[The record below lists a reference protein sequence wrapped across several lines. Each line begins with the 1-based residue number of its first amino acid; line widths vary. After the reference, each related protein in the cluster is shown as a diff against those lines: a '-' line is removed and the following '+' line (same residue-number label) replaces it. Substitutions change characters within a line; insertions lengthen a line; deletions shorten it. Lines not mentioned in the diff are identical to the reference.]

1 MTTIGGTI
9 RVDTRGAQGPRGAT
23 GTPGTGANPFP
34 AIAGESSVLNEAY
47 MPGDIRRYGI
57 EPDDGIDHGSVNPT
71 RVTGWTESSTLP
83 GVTAFAPQGT
93 YSFQFDVD
101 ATNSGSRI
109 HFDNAHFTGLVHIT
123 GGASDIYWSGEF
135 STDNRLG
142 ITGEGSTQV
151 RLGIVH
157 ARGASRCIHLVGCP
171 DLEFELLHV
180 ENTDTCDVAGDQ
192 GNLAA
197 VFIENQADSVV
208 RGRILV
214 ENSQTNGVFINAL
227 DGDLVIDVRGYGNT
241 AIDAGANALEGL
253 STAQTETGFGV
264 CLHRYQGRARIR
276 VDQANPSP
284 AADTYPFWIPETGT
298 SAVTASRDKAVNIDG
313 MDVTVGDSGKGVV
326 IGPDGASFTTCNVLF
341 SGDCSIRL
349 RSGDSLASGYAGLTV
364 TPPPAGDNCYVR
376 VESSSR
382 ITMTGFGAVK
392 AFKATVV
399 AATADDNNYTMLDLK
414 LHLPDI
420 AGSSTT
426 PNIELDGTGGFL
438 WGSLDL
444 GAVHSTSG
452 SSFTSPLVSLT
463 GLTDMHVSA
472 VSITGAANTNS
483 TAVAFIGNTDCT
495 FNFPHIYGFYRNPDG
510 AVYTS
515 STNTRCKFN
524 GGSLTHGA
532 VSTTGYGFREGGT
545 MVGCQFN
552 DWAPN
557 NFDNGFKANSP
568 TFTNCTA
575 RGCISPAD
583 GAGNDDATDL
593 TTAQFPAA
601 NQFGCVN
608 FAV

>member
-1 MTTIGGTI
+1 MSTIGGTI
-9 RVDTRGAQGPRGAT
+9 LVDTRGAQGARGAT

-34 AIAGESSVLNEAY
+34 AIAGETSVLNEAY
-47 MPGDIRRYGI
+47 EPGDIRRYGI

-83 GVTAFAPQGT
+83 GVTARAVQGT

-101 ATNSGSRI
+101 ATLSGSRI
-109 HFDNAHFTGLVHIT
+109 HFENAHFTGLVHIT
-123 GGASDIYWSGEF
+123 GGASDIHWSGEF
-135 STDNRLG
+135 SVDDRLG
-142 ITGEGSTQV
+142 ITGEGSTKV

-214 ENSQTNGVFINAL
+214 ENSQTNGVFVNAL

-264 CLHRYQGRARIR
+264 CLPRYQGRARIR
-276 VDQANPSP
+276 IDQSNASP
-284 AADTYPFWIPETGT
+284 AADTYTLWIPETGT
-298 SAVTASRDKAVNIDG
+298 SAVTASRHKPVNIDG
-313 MDVTVGDSGKGVV
+313 LDVTVGDGNRGVV
-326 IGPDGASFTTCNVLF
+326 IGPDGGSFTTCNVLF
-341 SGDCSIRL
+341 SGDCSIVL
-349 RSGDSLASGYAGLTV
+349 RSGDSLASGYAGITV
-364 TPPPAGDNCYVR
+364 TPPPVGDNCYVR
-376 VESSSR
+376 AESSSR
-382 ITMTGFGAVK
+382 IGMTGFGAVK
-392 AFKATVV
+392 VFKATAV
-399 AATADDNNYTMLDLK
+399 AATADDNNYTMLGLK

-426 PNIELDGTGGFL
+426 PNVELDGTGGFL

-444 GAVHSTSG
+444 GAVHCTSG
-452 SSFTSPLVSLT
+452 SSFTSALVSVT
-463 GLTDMHVSA
+463 AATDLHVKA
-472 VSITGAANTNS
+472 ASITGAANTNS
-483 TAVAFIGNTDCT
+483 TAVALAGSTNCT
-495 FNFPHIYGFYRNPDG
+495 FGFPQIYGFYRNPDG
-510 AVYTS
+510 AVAITGTHTGS
-515 STNTRCKFN
+515 KFN
-524 GGSLTHGA
+524 GGELTHGNG
-532 VSTTGYGFREGGT
+532 STLGYGLRLGGT
-545 MVGCQFN
+545 SAGCEFN
-552 DWAPN
+552 GWRPN
-557 NFDNGFKANSP
+557 NFDNGFKANTP
-568 TFTNCTA
+568 TFTNSTA
-575 RGCISPAD
+575 RGMISPAD

-601 NQFGCVN
+601 NQLGCVN